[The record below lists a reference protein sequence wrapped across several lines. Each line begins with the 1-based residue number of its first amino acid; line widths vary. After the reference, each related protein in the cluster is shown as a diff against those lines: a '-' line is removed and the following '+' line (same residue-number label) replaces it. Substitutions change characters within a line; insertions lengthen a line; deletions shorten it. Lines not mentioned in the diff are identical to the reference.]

1 MDIFEE
7 NYSKHEDFEFHEEI
21 TNEYDVDC
29 EDKGVH
35 SKTSKVDID
44 NLEAVDGLEAL
55 TRNFGDL
62 SALLKE
68 PGPPLI

>member
-29 EDKGVH
+29 ERTEDKGGH
-35 SKTSKVDID
+35 YKISEKDID
-44 NLEAVDGLEAL
+44 NLEAIDGSDAETCLM
-55 TRNFGDL
+55 N
-62 SALLKE
+62 
-68 PGPPLI
+68 